1 MTSTDICNLALA
13 HLAKGRITSLTQN
26 TEEARQCAMHY
37 DHCRR
42 LLLRSYRWGFARRIK
57 KLALSASSVPG
68 WEYVYG
74 YPSSCLS
81 VRFVFTEDGAER
93 KEMTKDEYEVAV
105 VDGVKVLCTDVEE
118 AWCEYTEDV
127 TEVAKMTEEFVEA
140 LARYLAASMAV
151 VLTGNE
157 GMMNMNYQLM
167 QTALAQAQTEAA
179 REREQTPKWPT
190 KYAEARF
197 G

>member
-13 HLAKGRITSLTQN
+13 YLAKGRITSLTQN

-157 GMMNMNYQLM
+157 GMMNLNYQLM
-167 QTALAQAQTEAA
+167 QTALASAQTEAA

>member
-13 HLAKGRITSLTQN
+13 YLAKGRITSLTQN
-26 TEEARQCAMHY
+26 TEEARQCSMHY
-37 DHCRR
+37 DHCRKM
-42 LLLRSYRWGFARRIK
+42 LLRSYRWGFARRTE
-57 KLALSASSVPG
+57 KLALSASTIPG

-74 YPSSCLS
+74 YPSNCLS
-81 VRFVFTEDGAER
+81 VRFLFDEDGAER
-93 KEMTKDEYEVAV
+93 KEVDKKEYEVAV
-105 VDGVKVLCTDVEE
+105 VDGVQVLCSNVEE

-127 TEVAKMTEEFVEA
+127 AEVARMSEEFIEA

-157 GMMNMNYQLM
+157 GMMNLNYQLM
-167 QTALAQAQTEAA
+167 QTALASAQTEAA

>member
-13 HLAKGRITSLTQN
+13 YLAKGRITSLTQQ

-42 LLLRSYRWGFARRIK
+42 MLLRSYRWGFARRME
-57 KLALSASSVPG
+57 KLALSASKLPG

-74 YPSSCLS
+74 YPSNCLS
-81 VRFVFTEDGAER
+81 VRFVFSEDDAER
-93 KEMTKDEYEVAV
+93 KEWNRDEYDVAV
-105 VDGVKVLCTDVEE
+105 TGGVKVLCSNIEN

-127 TEVAKMTEEFVEA
+127 TEVAKMTEEFTEA
-140 LARYLAASMAV
+140 LARYLAASMAMV
-151 VLTGNE
+151 ITGNAE
-157 GMMNMNYQLM
+157 MMNANYQLM
-167 QTALAQAQTEAA
+167 QAALRQAQVEAA
-179 REREQTPKWPT
+179 REREQTPRWPT

>member
-13 HLAKGRITSLTQN
+13 YLAKGRITSLTQN

-167 QTALAQAQTEAA
+167 QTALASAQTEAA

>member
-13 HLAKGRITSLTQN
+13 YLAKGRITSMTQG

-42 LLLRSYRWGFARRIK
+42 MLLRHYRWGFAKRTI
-57 KLALSASSVPG
+57 KLALADATIPG
-68 WEYVYG
+68 WEYIYG

-81 VRFVFTEDGAER
+81 VRFVFPEEYAARTEFR
-93 KEMTKDEYEVAV
+93 KDEYEVAV
-105 VDGVKVLCTDVEE
+105 SDGVTVLCSNVED

-127 TEVAKMTEEFVEA
+127 TEVNRMSEEFIEA
-140 LARYLAASMAV
+140 LARYLAASMAMV
-151 VLTGNE
+151 ITGN
-157 GMMNMNYQLM
+157 GDLMKANYQFM
-167 QTALAQAQTEAA
+167 QAALEQAKVENAQEL
-179 REREQTPKWPT
+179 EQRPKWPI

>member
-13 HLAKGRITSLTQN
+13 YIAKGRITSLTQE

-42 LLLRSYRWGFARRIK
+42 MLLRSYRWGFARRME
-57 KLALSASSVPG
+57 KLAVVSATAPG
-68 WEYVYG
+68 WDFVYG
-74 YPSSCLS
+74 YPSNCLS
-81 VRFVFTEDGAER
+81 VRFVFAEDEAER
-93 KEMTKDEYEVAV
+93 KEVNKDEFDVAV
-105 VDGVKVLCTDVEE
+105 VDSVKVLCTNVEE

-140 LARYLAASMAV
+140 LARYLAASMAMV
-151 VLTGNE
+151 ITGNE
-157 GMMNMNYQLM
+157 GLMNLNYQLM
-167 QTALAQAQTEAA
+167 QAALQQAQVEAA
-179 REREQTPKWPT
+179 REREQTPQFPT